1 MTTKPTKNRWTI
13 QISRDAE
20 KVMRRLPDNIVRRI
34 DRKILALA
42 DNPRPEGCKK
52 LEGYE
57 NTYRVRMGDWRIS
70 YVLEEDRLII
80 LVLEVAPRGNA
91 YQF

>member
-20 KVMRRLPDNIVRRI
+20 KVMRRLPDNIARRI

-42 DNPRPEGCKK
+42 SNPRPKGCKK

-57 NTYRVRMGDWRIS
+57 SMYRIRMGDWRIS
-70 YVLEEDRLII
+70 YLLENEQLII
-80 LVLEVAPRGNA
+80 LILEVAPRGGA
-91 YQF
+91 YEF